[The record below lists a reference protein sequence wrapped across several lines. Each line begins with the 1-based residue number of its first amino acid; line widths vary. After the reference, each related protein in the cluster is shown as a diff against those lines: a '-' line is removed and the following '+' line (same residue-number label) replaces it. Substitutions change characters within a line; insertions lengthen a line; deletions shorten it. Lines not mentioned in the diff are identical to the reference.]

1 MAEVGRNQLR
11 SRSRS
16 AKAMTETKPAHNH
29 KPSEGASG
37 DMEGKKGG
45 GKVAIC
51 CFLGIF
57 ISYFIYGLVQE
68 KM

>member
-1 MAEVGRNQLR
+1 
-11 SRSRS
+11 
-16 AKAMTETKPAHNH
+16 MTETMQSRNNAA
-29 KPSEGASG
+29 PSEGVSG
-37 DMEGKKGG
+37 EMEGKKGG
-45 GKVAIC
+45 GKVAIS